1 VSSRRSGQRFT
12 TLARAVAVVAALVVV
27 PLLAPPAAFAA
38 PANDDFAAAR
48 PLGTSL
54 TGQATGVN
62 LDATKQPGEPDHAGN
77 PGGHSVWFSWT
88 APNDGNEAMS
98 TTASDFDTLLAVYTG
113 SAVNALTAIASND
126 DLGAEP
132 RSTVSF
138 RVARGVTYLIAVDGF
153 FGKRGR
159 IDLRWAPAPAND
171 NFADA
176 QVLPSL
182 VTGRALGSTR
192 GSTREPGEP
201 ESDVPVGRIW
211 YRWTAPAAGTY
222 KVDTVGSQ
230 VDTVLGVYRGG
241 TLDSLTRVGL
251 NDDDPDR
258 GCCTSWVPIRTVA
271 AGETFSFFI
280 APLSDE
286 SDDGSSNGFVRINW
300 GPLVLGSPGADRL
313 VGTARSEE
321 LRAGPGDDVAFG
333 GGGNDVVFGGRGEDE
348 LRGGPGNDA
357 IVDHRGTNRLFGGPG
372 ADVLDARDVRRG
384 RPDLLSGGPGK
395 DRCLGK
401 PTDVRRSC

>member
-1 VSSRRSGQRFT
+1 VISRRFV
-12 TLARAVAVVAALVVV
+12 RAVTVAAALVVV
-27 PLLAPPAAFAA
+27 PLVAPPAAFAA

-48 PLGTSL
+48 PLGSSG
-54 TGQATGVN
+54 TGQASGVT
-62 LDATKQPGEPDHAGN
+62 LDATKQAGEPDHAGN
-77 PGGHSVWFSWT
+77 PGGHSVWYSWI
-88 APNDGNEAMS
+88 APADGNESMS

-113 SAVNALTAIASND
+113 TAVNALTPVASND

-138 RVARGVTYLIAVDGF
+138 RVARGVTYFIAVDGF

-159 IDLRWAPAPAND
+159 VDLRWAPAPPND
-171 NFADA
+171 NYADA
-176 QVLPSL
+176 QVLPSVL
-182 VTGRALGSTR
+182 AGRAAGSTR

-222 KVDTVGSQ
+222 KVDTVGSR

-241 TLDSLTRVGL
+241 TLDTLTRVGL

-258 GCCTSWVPIRTVA
+258 GCCTSWVPIRTAA

-280 APLSDE
+280 APLSDDA
-286 SDDGSSNGFVRINW
+286 DDGGTNGFVRINW

-321 LRAGPGDDVAFG
+321 LRAFAGDDVVLG
-333 GGGNDVVFGGRGEDE
+333 GAGNDVVFGGRGADE

-357 IVDHRGTNRLFGGPG
+357 LVDHRGNNRLFGGPG
-372 ADVLDARDVRRG
+372 NDTLDARDARRG
-384 RPDLLSGGPGK
+384 GPDLLDGGPGN
-395 DRCLGK
+395 DRCTGK
-401 PTDVRRSC
+401 PADDRRSC